1 MGKMVNAGLYSS
13 ATDEWATPQQLFDEL
28 DREFH
33 FTLDPCASAEN
44 HKCAKWYSKSD
55 DGLSK
60 SWAGETVFCNPPYGT
75 KIPKWVAK
83 CAAENERGVVCVMLL
98 PARTDTRWFHD
109 YIYNKAEVRFIKGRV
124 RFGGAKWNAPFP
136 SMIVVFGREKSR

>member
-33 FTLDPCASAEN
+33 FTLDPCASVEN

-55 DGLSK
+55 NGLSK
-60 SWAGETVFCNPPYGT
+60 SWSGETVFCNPPYG
-75 KIPKWVAK
+75 KEIQKWVAK
-83 CAAENERGVVCVMLL
+83 CAAENEGGWFVSCYYRQEQTQDGFTIISITKPKSDLL
-98 PARTDTRWFHD
+98 
-109 YIYNKAEVRFIKGRV
+109 KAV
-124 RFGGAKWNAPFP
+124 
-136 SMIVVFGREKSR
+136 